1 MDYITP
7 FFNPIEWAQNII
19 DTEFIKDN
27 NWTLYVEG
35 LKNTLIM
42 TVLALLLGIFLGAVI
57 ALIKNLPDSALSR
70 PFKWIATLYTTIIRG
85 TPVMVQ
91 LLFTYYVIFSF
102 APRETKL
109 LIAALTFGLNSG
121 AYISEI
127 FRSGIQSVNAG
138 QMEAGRS
145 LGLTRNQT
153 MRYIILPQA
162 VRNILPSLFNEFIA
176 LLKETSIAKTISIM
190 DITNAGDSIR
200 SRSQSY
206 APLIIS
212 GLMYLVLVLIL
223 EQVQRMVE
231 RKLNGNDSS
240 RKSREE
246 IR

>member
-1 MDYITP
+1 MNHITG
-7 FFNPIEWAQNII
+7 FFNPIQWVQDII
-19 DTEFIKDN
+19 NNEFIKND

-42 TVLALLLGIFLGAVI
+42 TVLALILGIFLGAII
-57 ALIKNLPDSALSR
+57 ALVKTLPASILTR
-70 PFKWIATLYTTIIRG
+70 PFKWIANLYTTIIRG

-91 LLFTYYVIFSF
+91 LLFIYYVVFSF
-102 APRETKL
+102 APREAKL
-109 LIAALTFGLNSG
+109 LIAALSFGLNSS

-127 FRSGIQSVNAG
+127 FRSGIQSVSVG

-145 LGLTRNQT
+145 LGLTRGQC
-153 MRYIILPQA
+153 MVSIILPQA
-162 VRNILPSLFNEFIA
+162 IRNVLPALFNEFIA
-176 LLKETSIAKTISIM
+176 LLKETSIAKTIAIM

-212 GLMYLVLVLIL
+212 GLMYLILVLIF
-223 EQVQRMVE
+223 EKIQRVVE
-231 RKLNGNDSS
+231 RRLNGNDSS
-240 RKSREE
+240 RESREE